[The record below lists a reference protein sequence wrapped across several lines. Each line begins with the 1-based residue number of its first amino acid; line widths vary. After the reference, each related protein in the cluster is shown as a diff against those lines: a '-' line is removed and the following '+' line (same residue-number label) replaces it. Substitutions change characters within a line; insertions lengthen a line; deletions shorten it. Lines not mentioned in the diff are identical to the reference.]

1 MIVENVC
8 KVFYIKKVNSISGVL
23 HISLIFLY
31 FCTIK
36 ERKRYGR
43 DSKLYPCLE
52 KPFSDFYSLIKCSI
66 IKLEDYKC
74 LVFSP
79 NIPLE

>member
-8 KVFYIKKVNSISGVL
+8 KVFHIKKVNLISGIVT
-23 HISLIFLY
+23 HIADFLY

-36 ERKRYGR
+36 ERKRYGG
-43 DSKLYPCLE
+43 DSKSYSCLE